1 MRRQQ
6 QSSRR
11 YLWEKR
17 FRSAK
22 TSGSANCLQ
31 NRLLDMI
38 EEEIRH
44 AKRGEEAYIGVKMN
58 SLTDK
63 KLMDKLIEAS
73 QAGVEIELICTWN
86 LLPYPGSGRVY
97 RKHPGH
103 QYCRTFFGTFQNLYI
118 WKRRKTENL
127 YSICR
132 LDDKKYG
139 T

>member
-1 MRRQQ
+1 
-6 QSSRR
+6 
-11 YLWEKR
+11 
-17 FRSAK
+17 
-22 TSGSANCLQ
+22 
-31 NRLLDMI
+31 MI
-38 EEEIRH
+38 EEEICH

-73 QAGVEIELICTWN
+73 QAGVEIELIVRGICC
-86 LLPYPGSGRVY
+86 LIPGVKVY

-103 QYCRTFFGTFQNLYI
+103 QYCRTFSGTFQNLYI

-132 LDDKKYG
+132 LDDEKYG